1 MLNVVVGLVK
11 GIVCV
16 GVVAV
21 VVDFAVVEDVQVVV
35 DVPDVAVFRVVP
47 LVVLGLLCV
56 SWECTFELYL
66 FVILKRKR
74 DNTAPCCLLKEFSK

>member
-66 FVILKRKR
+66 FVILKR
-74 DNTAPCCLLKEFSK
+74 

>member
-1 MLNVVVGLVK
+1 MVNIVVGLVK

-35 DVPDVAVFRVVP
+35 DVPDV
-47 LVVLGLLCV
+47 GLLCV

-74 DNTAPCCLLKEFSK
+74 GTTAPCCLLKEFTK

>member
-1 MLNVVVGLVK
+1 MVNIVVGLVK

-66 FVILKRKR
+66 FVILKR
-74 DNTAPCCLLKEFSK
+74 

>member
-35 DVPDVAVFRVVP
+35 DVPDVAVLRVVP

-66 FVILKRKR
+66 FVIY
-74 DNTAPCCLLKEFSK
+74 